1 MCYHFCPSILYGG
14 DSRRLLLVCF
24 WFAFGFLFSFPF
36 GFRFGLLSLLGA
48 KMPSHIMNTYARLPV
63 SFTHG
68 QGVWLWDEAGKKY
81 LDALAG
87 IAVSGLGHAHPAIV
101 KAISEQSA
109 KVIHTSNLYEIRL
122 QEALAD
128 RLCALAAMDEVFFCS
143 SGAEANE
150 CAIKLARLYGHQN
163 GVANGAIIVMEQA
176 WHGRTLATL
185 SATGNRKAQAGFEP
199 LVPGF
204 IRVPYNSAQAVR
216 QAAEHGR
223 NIVAVLVEVLQGEGG
238 INVADT
244 EYIRFLRELCDERNW
259 LLMIDEVQSGMG
271 RTGKWFAHQWAGVKP
286 DVMPLA
292 KGLGSGM
299 PIGAC
304 LAAGRAAGVFKPGS
318 HGATFGGG
326 PLACAAALATLE
338 AMEKEGLLEHAAAM
352 GDLVRTGLAEALNGV
367 AAVKEIRGK
376 GLMIGIELDR
386 PCGELVKLALADG
399 LLINVT
405 AERVVRL
412 LPPLVINADEAREL
426 VARLAA
432 LVRAF
437 AARQAA

>member
-1 MCYHFCPSILYGG
+1 
-14 DSRRLLLVCF
+14 
-24 WFAFGFLFSFPF
+24 
-36 GFRFGLLSLLGA
+36 
-48 KMPSHIMNTYARLPV
+48 MNTYARLPV

-68 QGVWLWDEAGKKY
+68 HGVWLWDEAGKKY

-101 KAISEQSA
+101 KAIGEQAA
-109 KVIHTSNLYEIRL
+109 KVIHTSNLYEVRL

-128 RLCALAAMDEVFFCS
+128 RLCALSGMDEVFFCS

-163 GVANGAIIVMEQA
+163 GVANGSIIVMEQA

-204 IRVPYNSAQAVR
+204 IRVPYNDAQAVR
-216 QAAEHGR
+216 QAAEHNR
-223 NIVAVLVEVLQGEGG
+223 SIVAVLVEVLQGEGG

-244 EYIRFLRELCDERNW
+244 EYIRFLRELCTERNW
-259 LLMIDEVQSGMG
+259 LLMIDEVQSGIG
-271 RTGKWFAHQWAGVKP
+271 RTGKWFAHQWADVKP

-292 KGLGSGM
+292 KGLGSGV

-304 LAAGRAAGVFKPGS
+304 VAAGRAAGVFKPGN

-326 PLACAAALATLE
+326 PLVCAAALATLD
-338 AMEKEGLLEHAAAM
+338 AMEQEGLLAHAAQV
-352 GDLVRTGLAEALNGV
+352 GDLIHNGLAEALAGV
-367 AAVKEIRGK
+367 PAVREIRGK

-386 PCGELVKLALADG
+386 PCGELVGQALGDG

-405 AERVVRL
+405 AGSVVRL
-412 LPPLVINADEAREL
+412 LPPLVINAEEARHL
-426 VARLAA
+426 VTRLAA
-432 LVRAF
+432 LIRAF